1 MILGD
6 WVVVVVEVVGLV
18 VKRNQYWMERERGG
32 GLLYTSISHSSNM
45 RALK

>member
-18 VKRNQYWMERERGG
+18 VKRNQYWMEREKGG
-32 GLLYTSISHSSNM
+32 GYCI
-45 RALK
+45 RAYLIHPT